1 MEDNIYVPEEREQDA
16 VPDGAAPGEE
26 QNAAPI
32 EAAEE
37 TAAEAVEYVVP
48 EEPGD
53 EVEPVREKKLA
64 GIAGAI
70 LYSLAAGVIWIL
82 LSSFGLFSGALGF
95 VCVVLATNGYRAF
108 SGRQSKFG
116 VIMSTVV
123 SAVTLLAAWYL
134 NFVWEV
140 YREYLSA
147 FEEGNIFTS
156 VSIGGAFSESFDFL
170 GLTLQSSP
178 GYFGPI
184 VLALILAGVGCA
196 VGLSNLKA

>member
-1 MEDNIYVPEEREQDA
+1 MEDNIYVPEELPND
-16 VPDGAAPGEE
+16 AAPEG
-26 QNAAPI
+26 P
-32 EAAEE
+32 EA
-37 TAAEAVEYVVP
+37 T
-48 EEPGD
+48 
-53 EVEPVREKKLA
+53 VEPVREKKLA

-70 LYSLAAGVIWIL
+70 LYSLAAGAIWIL
-82 LSSFGLFSGALGF
+82 LSSFGLFSAALGF

-116 VIMSTVV
+116 VIASTAV

-140 YREYLSA
+140 YREYLAA
-147 FEEGNIFTS
+147 FEDGELFTS
-156 VSIGGAFSESFDFL
+156 MSLGEAFSESFDFL
-170 GLTLQSSP
+170 GITLQSAP

-196 VGLSNLKA
+196 VGLSNVKAGRV